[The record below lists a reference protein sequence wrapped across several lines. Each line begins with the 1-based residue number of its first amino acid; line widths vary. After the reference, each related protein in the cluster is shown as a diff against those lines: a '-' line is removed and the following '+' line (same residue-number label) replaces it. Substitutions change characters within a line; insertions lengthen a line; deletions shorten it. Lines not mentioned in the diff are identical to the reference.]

1 MFYGAADGHGLARVA
16 AENGSRPATAMNP
29 ELLSGKAGRAFA
41 EAPLLATFGT
51 EYPIMADLKDGWYLV
66 AHPNGPAIAHS
77 KFDLLASLAHQHED
91 LPEEVRREAVW
102 QLMRWAANQP
112 TWPKVAN
119 DQAHAPRI

>member
-1 MFYGAADGHGLARVA
+1 MSDTSQTSEPKVR
-16 AENGSRPATAMNP
+16 S
-29 ELLSGKAGRAFA
+29 SD
-41 EAPLLATFGT
+41 LLATFGT
-51 EYPIMADLKDGWYLV
+51 EYPIMADLKGGWYLV
-66 AHPNGPAIAHS
+66 AHPNGPAIAHA

-119 DQAHAPRI
+119 D

>member
-1 MFYGAADGHGLARVA
+1 MAESSFAA
-16 AENGSRPATAMNP
+16 P
-29 ELLSGKAGRAFA
+29 
-41 EAPLLATFGT
+41 PLLATFGT

-66 AHPNGPAIAHS
+66 AHPNGPAIAHA

-102 QLMRWAANQP
+102 QLMLWAANQP

-119 DQAHAPRI
+119 DELSDGPSKTK